1 MVGGRYKVYALEKE
15 SILLQNHEVE
25 INIGISYVKSVT
37 ISMKTKSQENIL
49 LQNHGHLHK

>member
-37 ISMKTKSQENIL
+37 TSMKTKSQENIL